1 MLELK
6 FLSKKMLFLILCGV
20 LLCSMQACA
29 ACTGVYV
36 GSDVSEDGSII
47 VARSNDYNDI
57 WGNHITVTP
66 EVENEPGR
74 LMPVSIDGSVKTEIP
89 ETTYQYTATPFM
101 NSTLAANN
109 QKAGDASAC
118 TNEHGVIMTMAV
130 TAYANKAAL
139 EADPLV
145 KEGLCE
151 NAATDLVICQ
161 SKTARE
167 TVDVLLGTID
177 KYGSSES
184 NIALIADQNEAWYVE
199 MYTGYQYAAVKLP
212 SDKVSVFGNEYT
224 LEYLSEFEEVITS
237 KELISLAEEKG
248 FAVYGKNNEINLF
261 ETYSGKHMT
270 RDYSHMRTWIGH
282 QILAPSIFSD
292 DYNQDAMYPLCFTPD
307 NKVSVH
313 DVCQILR
320 NRYEGTKYSP
330 DETGR
335 NDTRP
340 IGTDATLSAHVLQV
354 FPDLP
359 AEMSCISWVSC
370 GPSIYGVFVPVSN
383 DCINV
388 SAAYGANQPAEDV
401 GVFDTDKYSYYV
413 FKELCN
419 RCIAPE
425 NYENY
430 GKAVQ
435 EHWYEVESN
444 MFAEMSE
451 ILEKAAE
458 MEDKDARAIYIT
470 SKCNDMQ
477 TQAFEDGKK
486 LLKEVPPVV
495 PPAIIHASYLTSNCT
510 EIEYGASLKDQHQNR
525 IANKTL
531 IFEINGETYSGI
543 TDSNGEA
550 TINLILPNGLY
561 VVIVIFEGDE
571 ELGKKAAIGT
581 IMINSTNAVD
591 LAAPE
596 IEMYYKNG
604 TKFIVSLT
612 SNGTG
617 IANESVIITLNG
629 VNNTCNTD
637 ENGTIAMNINF
648 NSGEYPVVVYYKGND
663 KYDPAKLNSKVT
675 VLSTV
680 NGTDVTKVFKNAT
693 QYYATFV
700 DGQGNY
706 LANGTTVTF
715 NINGVEYK
723 RQING
728 SEGKAKLNVN
738 LPQGEYIITAI
749 NPETNEMAANNIT
762 VLSKIAENSDLVK
775 YYKNDSQYVVKIISD
790 DGKPVGENETVTFN
804 INGVMYE
811 RKTNASGH
819 AKLNINLPPGDYV
832 ITAMYGGC
840 NVANNISVLPVL
852 SGEDLTKKYGEPTP
866 FVTTLVDGQGAP
878 LANATVKFNINGRL
892 YEKTTNETGQAKLNI
907 NLIAGQYIITSSY
920 NGANIANKVTVT
932 A

>member
-6 FLSKKMLFLILCGV
+6 YSSKKLIFLVLCV
-20 LLCSMQACA
+20 LLLCSMQACA

-36 GSDVSEDGSII
+36 GSDVSDDGSII
-47 VARSNDYNDI
+47 VARSNDYAAV

-66 EVENEPGR
+66 GVENESGR
-74 LMPVSIDGSVKTEIP
+74 VMPVSDDGDIKTEIP
-89 ETTYQYTATPFM
+89 ETTYQYTATPYM
-101 NSTLAANN
+101 DSALAAADEVVRDA
-109 QKAGDASAC
+109 AGA
-118 TNEHGVIMTMAV
+118 TNEHGVVMTMSV
-130 TAYANKAAL
+130 TAYINDAAVK
-139 EADPLV
+139 ADPYI
-145 KEGLCE
+145 EGGICE
-151 NAATDLVICQ
+151 DSATDIVICQ

-167 TVDVLLGTID
+167 AVDVLLGTID
-177 KYGSSES
+177 KYGSAES

-212 SDKVSVFGNEYT
+212 ADKVSVFGNEYS
-224 LEYLSEFEEVITS
+224 LEYLSDFEESIIS
-237 KELISLAEEKG
+237 KELISLAEDNG
-248 FAVYGKNNEINLF
+248 FAAYGKDNEINLF
-261 ETYSGKHMT
+261 ETYAGKQIAK
-270 RDYSHMRTWIGH
+270 DYSHLRTWIGH
-282 QILAPSIFSD
+282 QILAPSKFSA
-292 DYNQDAMYPLCFTPD
+292 DYNQDTMYPLCFTPD
-307 NKVSVH
+307 KKVSLE

-340 IGTDATLSAHVLQV
+340 IGTDTALSAHIIQV

-359 AEMSCISWVSC
+359 AEMSCVSWVSC
-370 GPSIYGVFVPVSN
+370 GPPVYGVFVPVSN
-383 DCINV
+383 DCVNV
-388 SAAYGANQPAEDV
+388 SDAYGANQPAEDK
-401 GVFDTDKYSYYV
+401 GVFDTDKYPYYV

-419 RCIAPE
+419 RCIGPD
-425 NYENY
+425 NYEIY
-430 GKAVQ
+430 GKPVQ
-435 EHWYEVESN
+435 EYWYELESS
-444 MFAEMSE
+444 MFAEMSRV
-451 ILEKAAE
+451 LKQAAE
-458 MEDKDARAIYIT
+458 MEDANFRAIYIT

-477 TQAFEDGKK
+477 SKAFEDGKQ

-495 PPAIIHASYLTSNCT
+495 SPATIHAGNLISDYTA
-510 EIEYGASLKDQHQNR
+510 IEYSALLKDKSENR

-531 IFEINGETYSGI
+531 IFEINGETYSSI
-543 TDSNGEA
+543 TDSRGIA
-550 TINLILPNGLY
+550 TINLILPNGKY
-561 VVIVIFEGDE
+561 PVIVKFEGDE
-571 ELGKKAAIGT
+571 KLGKETAIGN
-581 IMINSTNAVD
+581 IRINSTYAVD
-591 LAAPE
+591 LKAPE

-604 TKFIVSLT
+604 SKFIVSLT
-612 SNGTG
+612 YNSTC

-629 VNNTCNTD
+629 VNSTRTTD
-637 ENGTIAMNINF
+637 ENGTIKMSINL
-648 NSGEYPVVVYYKGND
+648 NSGEYPVVVYYEGNYM
-663 KYDPAKLNSKVT
+663 YDPAKVNSKVT
-675 VLSTV
+675 VLATV

-738 LPQGEYIITAI
+738 LPQGKYIITAI

-762 VLSKIAENSDLVK
+762 VLSKIAENSNLVK

-790 DGKPVGENETVTFN
+790 DGNPVGENETVTFN

-811 RKTNASGH
+811 RKTNASGY

-840 NVANNISVLPVL
+840 NVANNLSVLPVL
-852 SGEDLTKKYGEPTP
+852 SARDLTKKYGEPTP

-892 YEKTTNETGQAKLNI
+892 YEKITNETGQAKLNI
-907 NLIAGQYIITSSY
+907 NLIAGEYIITSSY
-920 NGANIANKVTVT
+920 NGANIANKVTIT